1 MVDIINKKL
10 QKLMPILTPFCV
22 VIGILFHFIGEQLL
36 FVVPWLFAFM
46 TFAGSLTMRFKDI
59 KVFIKHPFIILFSIA
74 FLHILMP
81 VWAYF
86 LTQTVFN
93 DHLLTIGFVISVA
106 IPTGVT
112 SIIWINIC
120 KGDFPLGLSIILID
134 TLLAPIILPTLL
146 YVLVGESI
154 NIDTISILKGL
165 ILMIFIP
172 SIFGILVNEFLKNK
186 SSKLNVTLAPF
197 SKLSFF
203 AIVIINSSAVTPY
216 VTNFTWNLLAII
228 LMVFFLAAIGY
239 ALALILSHIL
249 FKNTIITTTLVLIGG
264 MRNIPIGIIIAVTY
278 FPKKVAMPVVFCM
291 LFQQVL
297 ASLFAKVLDK
307 YQKQYI

>member
-1 MVDIINKKL
+1 MLAILNKKI
-10 QKLMPILTPFCV
+10 QKLMPILTPLSV
-22 VIGILFHFIGEQLL
+22 LIGILFHSIGEQLL
-36 FVVPWLFAFM
+36 FLVPWLFAFM
-46 TFAGSLTMRFKDI
+46 TFAGSLTMKFKDI

-86 LTQTVFN
+86 LIQSLFN
-93 DHLLTIGFVISVA
+93 DYLLTIGFVIAVA

-120 KGDFPLGLSIILID
+120 KGNFPLGLSIILID

-146 YVLVGESI
+146 YVLVGATI
-154 NIDTISILKGL
+154 NIDTFSIIKDL
-165 ILMIFIP
+165 ILMIVIP
-172 SIFGILVNEFLKNK
+172 SVLGILVNELFNNK
-186 SSKLNVTLAPF
+186 SSKLNVTLLPF
-197 SKLSFF
+197 SKLSLFV
-203 AIVIINSSAVTPY
+203 IVIINSSAVTPY
-216 VTNFTWNLLAII
+216 VTTFNWNLVAIL
-228 LMVFFLAAIGY
+228 LMVFFLAGTGY
-239 ALALILSHIL
+239 AFALILGHIL
-249 FKNTIITTTLVLIGG
+249 FKKPQITTTLVLIGG

-307 YQKQYI
+307 YQTKYT